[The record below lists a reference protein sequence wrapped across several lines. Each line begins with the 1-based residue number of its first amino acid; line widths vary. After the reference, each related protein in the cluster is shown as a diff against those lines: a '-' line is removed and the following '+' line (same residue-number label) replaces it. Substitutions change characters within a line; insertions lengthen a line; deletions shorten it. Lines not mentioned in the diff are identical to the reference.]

1 MTVYLLQL
9 KCQGKGGV
17 MEQYA
22 LVNNGDQYSGQY
34 VAVKSFAD
42 RTVVSHGSQPVEV
55 LNEAKEKGIV
65 DPVLIFVPEQNMI
78 HIY

>member
-1 MTVYLLQL
+1 
-9 KCQGKGGV
+9 

-22 LVNNGDQYSGQY
+22 LVNHGDQYSGQY

-42 RTVVSHGSQPVEV
+42 RTVVSHGLQPVEV
-55 LNEAKEKGIV
+55 LNDAKKQGIA